1 MDIQTW
7 YKMLLFSQST
17 AMVIMFYNFH
27 GFLGSYEEMWV
38 ALVHSRGSLLE
49 SYAELSLFECVMMD
63 ASLQKKREE
72 SVGDPEWEAIY
83 SDEWMEKFS
92 LQRCISKL
100 VDDTSTLDLDSMTAD
115 NMFKTL
121 KRITQLKDRVSQT
134 LDVVMP
140 VFGLMS
146 PKAFAESQE
155 GKEDSANNGT
165 KGDRPAIHLSSAFE
179 L

>member
-1 MDIQTW
+1 
-7 YKMLLFSQST
+7 
-17 AMVIMFYNFH
+17 MVIMVYNFH
-27 GFLGSYEEMWV
+27 GLLGSYEEMWV

-49 SYAELSLFECVMMD
+49 SYTELSLFECVMMD

-72 SVGDPEWEAIY
+72 AVGDPEWKAIY
-83 SDEWMEKFS
+83 SDKWTERFS

-100 VDDTSTLDLDSMTAD
+100 AEDTSTLDLDSSTAD
-115 NMFKTL
+115 NMFMVL
-121 KRITQLKDRVSQT
+121 RRMTQLKEHVSQT

-146 PKAFAESQE
+146 PSAFAESE
-155 GKEDSANNGT
+155 ARKESGVHNGT
-165 KGDRPAIHLSSAFE
+165 KGDLPAIHLSSVFE